1 MELRYHQGRKAAV
14 VIRWGI
20 EFFIL
25 CGSAPLEPHF
35 IQHRD
40 SVALFNF
47 RFFGTARLEPHFI
60 RYRDSAPLFNSQFF
74 GTAPLEPHFIQH
86 RDSVALFN
94 SRFFSTTP
102 LEPHLIHYC
111 EPVPKKKYPPP
122 PGAGVEHREPVA
134 NTASRW

>member
-1 MELRYHQGRKAAV
+1 MIFFSQNKTKNTYKQGRKAAV

-47 RFFGTARLEPHFI
+47 RFFGTP
-60 RYRDSAPLFNSQFF
+60 
-74 GTAPLEPHFIQH
+74 PLEPHFIQH

-111 EPVPKKKYPPP
+111 ELVPKKKYPPP